1 MECKQNEKEGKQFC
15 NTKSEASKEAYWD
28 WVDSSDQADP
38 LGGPII
44 REAEWLGPAQRNLG
58 RPSRPRPD

>member
-1 MECKQNEKEGKQFC
+1 MECKQNEKEGKQLC

-28 WVDSSDQADP
+28 WVDSSDQAYL

-44 REAEWLGPAQRNLG
+44 REA
-58 RPSRPRPD
+58 D